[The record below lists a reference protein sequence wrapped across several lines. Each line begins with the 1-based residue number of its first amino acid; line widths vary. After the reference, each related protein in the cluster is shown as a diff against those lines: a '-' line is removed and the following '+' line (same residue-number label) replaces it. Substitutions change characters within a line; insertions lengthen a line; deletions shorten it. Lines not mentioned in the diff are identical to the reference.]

1 MPDALP
7 GLEFSLAEDIAKG
20 RQQRARRRTIAAFV
34 VLGVAVVVGILTVV
48 LDWGWI
54 AWIAALVIA
63 AVALTVVSRQLSTV
77 QRIGAAVAAVAV
89 IVAGVLVV
97 RIPPIA
103 PHGWTVDEGVSLVA
117 AHDGIAVTLDRGTHA
132 LRGRATTDGRE
143 VWTSSFFSSGRADWK
158 QLGEDS
164 LLLFDDDS
172 KAAVIS
178 IADGKTKWQQDMP
191 DQQPFTANDNVIVFS
206 SDATTTGFDLRTGKK
221 LWTHPGGATAGS
233 GGQSGYNPRRW
244 VPRSDW
250 IAVDGGPNTSGRPV
264 AVLDARTG
272 RVAAAVHPKSS
283 DFAIAGKTFVEFG
296 YDEARRAAK
305 GTALAGGRSW
315 VSPFVRGSVTEVL
328 DVIDG
333 QARALYGNKAVY
345 INPGNGHLRE
355 VEFKDDWSVNWFD
368 GRVSGRY
375 VVVEKRDYE
384 SKLEAEAVA
393 DTVTGEL
400 VSLEGRGRPVDLQI
414 EQLSDDT
421 AVAQTSVA
429 DAVGAEST
437 RYTLI
442 DDGAAQG
449 QVSMPTA
456 GGRGSFETAGRL
468 FRSGRRIVALQ
479 KD

>member
-1 MPDALP
+1 MPDV
-7 GLEFSLAEDIAKG
+7 ESSLAEDIAKG

-34 VLGVAVVVGILTVV
+34 VLAVAVVAGTLTVV
-48 LDWGWI
+48 LDWGWM

-63 AVALTVVSRQLSTV
+63 AVALTVVSRQLSIER
-77 QRIGAAVAAVAV
+77 RIGAAVAAVAV
-89 IVAGVLVV
+89 IATGVLVV

-103 PHGWTVDEGVSLVA
+103 PPGWTVDEDVSLVA
-117 AHDGIAVTLDRGTHA
+117 AHDGIAVTLNRRTHA

-143 VWTSSFFSSGRADWK
+143 VWTSGFFSSGVAEWK
-158 QLGEDS
+158 QLGGDP
-164 LLLFDDDS
+164 LLLVDDDS

-178 IADGKTKWQQDMP
+178 IADGKTKWQQDIP
-191 DQQPFTANDNVIVFS
+191 DQQPFTANDDVVVFS
-206 SDATTTGFDLRTGKK
+206 SDATTTGLDLRTGQK

-233 GGQSGYNPRRW
+233 CGQSGYNPRRW
-244 VPRSDW
+244 APHSDW
-250 IAVDGGPNTSGRPV
+250 IAVDGGPNTSDRPV

-272 RVAAAVHPKSS
+272 RVAATVHPKSN
-283 DFAIAGKTFVEFG
+283 DFAIAGKTFIEFG

-328 DVIDG
+328 DVLDG
-333 QARALYGNKAVY
+333 QARVLYGNKAVY
-345 INPGNGHLRE
+345 INPETGALRD
-355 VEFKDDWSVNWFD
+355 VKFKDGWSVNWFD
-368 GRVSGRY
+368 GQVSGRY

-384 SKLEAEAVA
+384 SKLDAEAVA

-400 VSLEGRGRPVDLQI
+400 VNLDGRGRPVDLQI

-429 DAVGAEST
+429 DAVGAESS

-442 DDGAAQG
+442 VNGAAQG
-449 QVSMPTA
+449 QVATATA
-456 GGRGSFETAGRL
+456 GGRGSFETAGQL
-468 FRSGRRIVALQ
+468 IQSGRRIVALR
-479 KD
+479 KN